1 MTREY
6 LFTSESV
13 SEGHPD
19 KVADRI
25 SDAVLDA
32 YLTWDPYA
40 RVACETLVTENLIVI
55 AGETFSSAMVDVETV
70 AREAVRDIGYTDE
83 TSKFCHRS
91 PVEVRLHAQ
100 ASEIRQGVDRSGGEI
115 GAGDQG
121 LMFGYACSETPELMP
136 LPIMLAHNLMRR
148 QAELRRGGDHAW
160 LRPDGKSQVT
170 VRYID
175 HRPVAVEKVV
185 LSTQHTPDFGGRTL
199 EEAVIE
205 EIIKPVVPAGIR
217 SENIKYYVNPTGSFT
232 EGGPATDTGL
242 TGRKIIVDTYG
253 GSCPH
258 GGGAFSGKDPTKVD
272 RSGAYAARYVAKNIV
287 SAGIADKCIVQL
299 SFAIG
304 VANPTSLWV
313 NLCGTGRIDESTL
326 ELAIAG
332 IFPVTPKAII
342 EILQLRRPIYTKT
355 AAYGHFGRHDAEFT
369 WESTDRAG
377 DILLGQVEMSLVPH

>member
-1 MTREY
+1 MEREY

-13 SEGHPD
+13 AEGHPD

-32 YLTWDPYA
+32 YLSQDPYA
-40 RVACETLVTENLIVI
+40 KVACETLVTRNLVVI
-55 AGETFSSAMVDVETV
+55 AGETFSDAVVDVEHV
-70 AREAVRDIGYTDE
+70 ARLAIREIGYIDA
-83 TSKFCHRS
+83 SSGFSDRS
-91 PVEVRLHAQ
+91 PVEIRLHAQ
-100 ASEIRQGVDRSGGEI
+100 ASEIRQGVDRPGSEI

-121 LMFGYACSETPELMP
+121 LMFGYACNETPELMP

-148 QAELRRGGDHAW
+148 QAELRRDGRHSW
-160 LRPDGKSQVT
+160 LLPDGKSQVT
-170 VRYID
+170 VRYAGI
-175 HRPVAVEKVV
+175 HPVAVENVV
-185 LSTQHTPDFGGRTL
+185 LSTQHTPDLGGKSL

-205 EIIKPVVPAGIR
+205 EIIKPVVSARIR
-217 SENIKYYVNPTGSFT
+217 SEHIRYFVNPTGSFT

-272 RSGAYAARYVAKNIV
+272 RSGAYAARHIAKNIV
-287 SAGIADKCIVQL
+287 SAGIAERCIVQI

-304 VANPTSLWV
+304 VSNPTSLWI
-313 NLCGTGRIDESTL
+313 NLCGTGTVDEKFL
-326 ELAIAG
+326 ESAIPQ

-342 EILQLRRPIYTKT
+342 GKLDLRRPIYAKT
-355 AAYGHFGRHDAEFT
+355 SAYGHFGRNESAFT
-369 WESTDRAG
+369 WENTGRCGEILRAKPFA
-377 DILLGQVEMSLVPH
+377 SS